1 MDINNEFGSLGR
13 CHFPYELFGFFPG
26 CVLCRYLPLW
36 LLVIPTCLMRLLCLR
51 GEEKKSLS
59 SKCVDVNQ
67 EMTSA
72 LGVSKPVLNNVIFC
86 HQEESNWPLSEGK
99 ALKEKFDAIF
109 AATK

>member
-1 MDINNEFGSLGR
+1 M
-13 CHFPYELFGFFPG
+13 LF
-26 CVLCRYLPLW
+26 
-36 LLVIPTCLMRLLCLR
+36 LCLR
-51 GEEKKSLS
+51 GEETTSLS
-59 SKCVDVNQ
+59 SKCVVVDQ
-67 EMTSA
+67 EMISA